1 MSDTGLLCWFYV
13 YKDDKICGIFIIK
26 KVEETPMFFY
36 SKTSLTNNGVET
48 YENDDLIK
56 KIIAT
61 TFKKTN
67 STTEENNIFTFNQA
81 NKSMVCA
88 DYTFLEWYLKNYF
101 NMNTIANP

>member
-36 SKTSLTNNGVET
+36 SKTSLDAKDNNEI

-56 KIIAT
+56 QIIAT
-61 TFKKTN
+61 TFKTTN
-67 STTEENNIFTFNQA
+67 SPSEENNIFTFNQE
-81 NKSMVCA
+81 NPSMVCG
-88 DYTFLEWYLKNYF
+88 DYRYLEWYLKDYF
-101 NMNTIANP
+101 NMNTL